1 MLIAAILA
9 AVGYDVGGL
18 AIGRTMGARPLSDA
32 SPNKTVEGLVGGMIV
47 SISVTF
53 IVVGLFGIAPFDGPG
68 AALKIGFV
76 AALAAPLGDLCES
89 LVKRDLGIK
98 DMGSV
103 LPEHGGVLD
112 RFDALLFVLPAVF
125 YGAVLFGL
133 GPF

>member
-1 MLIAAILA
+1 MLISL
-9 AVGYDVGGL
+9 
-18 AIGRTMGARPLSDA
+18 M
-32 SPNKTVEGLVGGMIV
+32 TV
-47 SISVTF
+47 F
-53 IVVGLFGIAPFDGPG
+53 IVVGLFGIAPFDSPG

-76 AALAAPLGDLCES
+76 AAMAAPLGDLCES